1 MVFQRKSG
9 LRVEIPK
16 VGSRQFLPPLP
27 TGGATFCEDMT
38 VGRGPAWPGETGFWR
53 LSSL

>member
-38 VGRGPAWPGETGFWR
+38 VGRGPG
-53 LSSL
+53 